1 MVRGWGDT
9 RSQVDRVMKLKER
22 LVMAAL
28 GFSLAVV
35 MLVLLDSSLVIP
47 HLEQGRSQHGRISMG
62 RRER

>member
-1 MVRGWGDT
+1 
-9 RSQVDRVMKLKER
+9 MKLKER

>member
-9 RSQVDRVMKLKER
+9 RYQVDRVMKLKER

-28 GFSLAVV
+28 GFCLAVV

-47 HLEQGRSQHGRISMG
+47 HLEQGRSPHGRISMG
-62 RRER
+62 RKER